1 MAYVKVTGYTDEEF
15 NENVNRINKEII
27 QEFLTQRHLSA
38 QTLKQYKSS
47 TYIFAKWVTE
57 TKGKDVTFAQLRS
70 RDALRFQN
78 YLIDLGLS
86 TSAIKLKRSV
96 ASSLYNFIELYFTD
110 ETGFENVRNI
120 FNKAIPQVGN
130 VKKKEKVPLTKSEVT
145 EIKKVLEKNQ
155 DWQKLA
161 LFMVM
166 YSTAGRRAE
175 IVQLKSEVIEYSKY
189 ANKLGVEQD
198 FYYSHKIRGKGKGAE
213 GKEIRLMIGEEA
225 MDAIRK
231 WIIFRKENTGL
242 SHEHIFTS
250 YDKNKNELSQINV
263 TTINAWVDKFGEII
277 GRKIHPHLIRATR
290 STDIVVDEGRDI
302 RFAQKLLNHASS
314 ETTDKFYVIREED
327 DDMGDIF

>member
-1 MAYVKVTGYTDEEF
+1 MAYVKITGYTDEEF
-15 NENVNRINKEII
+15 EEKVNPVNKEII
-27 QEFLTQRHLSA
+27 GEFLTQRHLSE

-47 TYIFAKWVTE
+47 VYIFAKWITE
-57 TKGKDVTFAQLRS
+57 SKGKDVTFAKLKS

-86 TSAIKLKRSV
+86 TSAVKLKRSV
-96 ASSLYNFIELYFTD
+96 VSSLFNFIEIYWTD
-110 ETGFENVRNI
+110 EDGFENIRNI

-130 VKKKEKVPLTKSEVT
+130 VKKKEKVPLTMKET
-145 EIKKVLEKNQ
+145 AKIKKVLEENQ
-155 DWQKLA
+155 EWQKLA
-161 LFMVM
+161 LFLTM

-175 IVQLKSEVIEYSKY
+175 IVQLRSEIVDYNKY
-189 ANKLGVEQD
+189 TNKAGVEQE
-198 FYYSHKIRGKGKGAE
+198 FYYSHNIRGKGKGLE

-225 MDAIRK
+225 MEAIKK
-231 WIIFRKENTGL
+231 WITYRKEITGL
-242 SHEHIFTS
+242 SHEYIFTS
-250 YDKNKNELSQINV
+250 YDKNKNEISNINV

-290 STDIVVDEGRDI
+290 STDIVVNEGKDI
-302 RFAQKLLNHASS
+302 RFAQSLLNHASS